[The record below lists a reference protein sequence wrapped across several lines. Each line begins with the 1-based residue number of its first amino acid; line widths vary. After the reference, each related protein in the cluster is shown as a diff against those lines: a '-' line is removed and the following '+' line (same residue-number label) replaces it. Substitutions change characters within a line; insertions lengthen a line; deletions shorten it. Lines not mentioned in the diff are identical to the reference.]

1 VKPLPRIRNP
11 NPTANKNVP
20 PPAGR
25 SFSVMPLIIDS
36 HQDIAWNMLTY
47 GRDYTRSAYETRRL
61 EVGSDVPERN
71 GDCTVG
77 WPEYQRGQVAAV
89 FATLFA
95 TPARK
100 KEPGDILL
108 YTDYQTAHRLYR
120 NQVDVYRKLADS
132 QPDKFCLV
140 ASAKELDSLLEHW
153 SKPVQEDE
161 GHPVGMIYLMEGA
174 DGIRSPHELA
184 EWYDLGLRII
194 GLAWAGTRYC
204 GGTSE
209 PGPLTEEGRK
219 LLSAMMEYNFI
230 LDLSHMD
237 EAAAFDSLDRYEG
250 PVIATHSNCA
260 ALMKGS
266 ETNRHLPD
274 GVIRGLIER
283 DGVIGLIP
291 LNTFLKAG
299 WLRKNGSR
307 REEVSLDA
315 FIAHIDHICQIAG
328 DAKHAGIGSDFDG
341 GFGLQSIPHELD
353 TIADL
358 QRVASKLTER
368 GYSESDAANVL
379 GGNWLRFLRKHL
391 PA

>member
-1 VKPLPRIRNP
+1 
-11 NPTANKNVP
+11 
-20 PPAGR
+20 
-25 SFSVMPLIIDS
+25 MPLIIDS
-36 HQDIAWNMLTY
+36 HQDLAWNMLTY
-47 GRDYTRSAYETRRL
+47 GRDYTRSAHETRRL
-61 EVGSDVPERN
+61 EAGTVTPERN

-95 TPARK
+95 APARK
-100 KEPGDILL
+100 KEPGDVLV
-108 YTDYQTAHRLYR
+108 YADTQTAHRLYR
-120 NQVDVYRKLADS
+120 QQIDFYRRLVDS
-132 QPDKFCLV
+132 HPDKFRLV
-140 ASAKELDSLLEHW
+140 ASVKELDSVIEGW
-153 SKPVQEDE
+153 SKPVAEEE
-161 GHPVGMIYLMEGA
+161 GHPVGLIYLMEGA

-184 EWYDLGLRII
+184 EWYELGLRII
-194 GLAWAGTRYC
+194 GLAWTGTRYC
-204 GGTSE
+204 GGTGE

-219 LLSAMMEYNFI
+219 LLSAMLDYNFI

-237 EAAAFDSLDRYEG
+237 EAAALESLDRYEG

-274 GVIRGLIER
+274 HVIRGLIER

-291 LNTFLKAG
+291 LNTFLKVG
-299 WLRKNGSR
+299 WLRKGGSR
-307 REEVSLDA
+307 KEEVTLDTY
-315 FIAHIDHICQIAG
+315 IAHIDHVCQLAG
-328 DAKHAGIGSDFDG
+328 DAQHAAIGSDFDG
-341 GFGLQSIPHELD
+341 GFGVQSIPVELD

-358 QRVASKLTER
+358 QMVASKLTER
-368 GYSESDAANVL
+368 GYSEADAANIL